1 MKIKQLL
8 ITASL
13 FALFALAGCEAQKPL
28 AEEAVAPV
36 VVEAPVA
43 APVVVAEPALEAPK
57 ADYDHCKKHHGKK
70 DKDCA
75 KHCDHDSSGALSCP
89 KHMSKHHGK
98 KAKAC
103 VIHCSKESAAATK

>member
-28 AEEAVAPV
+28 AEEAVSPV
-36 VVEAPVA
+36 AVEAPVA

-57 ADYDHCKKHHGKK
+57 ADYQHCKKHHGKNSK
-70 DKDCA
+70 ACA
-75 KHCDHDSSGALSCP
+75 KHCDHKALATHNCP
-89 KHMSKHHGK
+89 KHHHGK
-98 KAKAC
+98 KTKAC
-103 VIHCSKESAAATK
+103 VKHCSKESAAATK